1 MFATARVL
9 VVDDHPMYR
18 AGLRA
23 LLERQPAV
31 LVEEASTTAE
41 AEAIA
46 QSHPIDV
53 ACIDVLVPE
62 SGGPAIVRRLKMLR
76 PACKILALSVL
87 DEPLRVAEMLRA
99 GAAGY
104 AVKSQPIAEI
114 VKALEAVSGDVRYL
128 APHLSEARIDEL
140 LRDDK
145 ADPMQRLTIRER
157 RVFDLLVQG
166 NSNRS
171 VAGLLDIARST
182 VETHRRQIMRKLEAS
197 SIVDLVHLA
206 LRHGAIGMS

>member
-9 VVDDHPMYR
+9 LVDDHPMYR

-23 LLERQPAV
+23 LLERQPAI

-46 QSHPIDV
+46 QSHPIDI

-62 SGGPAIVRRLKMLR
+62 SGGPAMVRRLKMLR
-76 PACKILALSVL
+76 PTCKILALSVL
-87 DEPLRVAEMLRA
+87 DEPLRVTEMLRA

-104 AVKSQPIAEI
+104 AVKSQPISEI
-114 VKALEAVSGDVRYL
+114 VNALQAVSGGLRYL

-140 LRDDK
+140 LRDSES
-145 ADPMQRLTIRER
+145 DPMQRLTIRER

-166 NSNRS
+166 NSNRK
-171 VAGLLDIARST
+171 VASLLDIARST

-206 LRHGAIGMS
+206 LRQGAIGMS